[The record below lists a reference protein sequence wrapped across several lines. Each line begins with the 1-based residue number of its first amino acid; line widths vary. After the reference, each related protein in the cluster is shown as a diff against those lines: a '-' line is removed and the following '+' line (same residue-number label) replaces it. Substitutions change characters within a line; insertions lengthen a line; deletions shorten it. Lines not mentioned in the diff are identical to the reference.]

1 MDKKTK
7 KQFEEILKKLKSE
20 KENILMGFE
29 EQLSSND
36 YNNSET
42 STYPYH
48 SADIGTDAAMLERNT
63 INMNKI
69 MEEIREIDQA
79 LNKVSDGTYG
89 ECELCGKEITE
100 KRLKAIPFVRMCIDC
115 SEKGRKK

>member
-7 KQFEEILKKLKSE
+7 KQFEELLKKMKQDKEKILK
-20 KENILMGFE
+20 GFE

-63 INMNKI
+63 INMNKV
-69 MEEIREIDQA
+69 MEEIREIDSA
-79 LNKVSDGTYG
+79 LQKVSDNTYG
-89 ECELCGKEITE
+89 ICEICSEEISE
-100 KRLKAIPFVRMCIDC
+100 KRLRAIPYVKLCIKC
-115 SEKGRKK
+115 SDRSSKK

>member
-7 KQFEEILKKLKSE
+7 KQFEELLKKMKHEKEKILK
-20 KENILMGFE
+20 GYE

-63 INMNKI
+63 INMNKV
-69 MEEIREIDQA
+69 MEEIREIDGA
-79 LNKVSDGTYG
+79 LLKLADNTYG
-89 ECELCGKEITE
+89 VCEICGEEIME
-100 KRLKAIPFVRMCIDC
+100 KRLRAIPFVKLCIKC
-115 SEKGRKK
+115 SDKNGKK

>member
-7 KQFEEILKKLKSE
+7 KQFEDLLKKLKQE
-20 KENILMGFE
+20 KEKILAGFE
-29 EQLSSND
+29 EQLNSND

-63 INMNKI
+63 INMNKV
-69 MEEIREIDQA
+69 MEEIREIDAA
-79 LNKVSDGTYG
+79 LSKVSDNTYG
-89 ECELCGKEITE
+89 ICEICGDEITE
-100 KRLKAIPFVRMCIDC
+100 KRLKAIPYVKLCLKC
-115 SEKGRKK
+115 SDRNPKK

>member
-7 KQFEEILKKLKSE
+7 KQFEELLKKLKQDKE
-20 KENILMGFE
+20 KILTGYE
-29 EQLSSND
+29 EQLNSND

-63 INMNKI
+63 INMNKV
-69 MEEIREIDQA
+69 MEEIREIDSA
-79 LNKVSDGTYG
+79 LQKVSDNTYG
-89 ECELCGKEITE
+89 VCELCGEEIVE
-100 KRLKAIPFVRMCIDC
+100 KRLKAIPYAKLCLKC
-115 SEKGRKK
+115 SDKIIKK